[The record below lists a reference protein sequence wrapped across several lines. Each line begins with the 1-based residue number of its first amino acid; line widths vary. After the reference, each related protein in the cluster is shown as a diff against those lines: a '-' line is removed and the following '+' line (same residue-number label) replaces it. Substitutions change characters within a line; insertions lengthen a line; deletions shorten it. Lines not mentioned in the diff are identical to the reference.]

1 MSFVADVRFQ
11 DSARG
16 AVINMFNRS
25 FCIYFLLKVS
35 NSMKNRGTERTE
47 NPGRYSVSYH
57 ELMYETLLC
66 IQLFLR

>member
-25 FCIYFLLKVS
+25 FFIYFLLKVS
-35 NSMKNRGTERTE
+35 NSMKNRGTETTE
-47 NPGRYSVSYH
+47 NPGRYSVP
-57 ELMYETLLC
+57 
-66 IQLFLR
+66 

>member
-25 FCIYFLLKVS
+25 FFIYFLLKVS
-35 NSMKNRGTERTE
+35 NSMKNRGTERIE

-66 IQLFLR
+66 IKLFLG